1 MERGLIALDIDGT
14 ITTQLLSMPPRV
26 ASFLEKNIDHDQWQV
41 IFLTGRT
48 FNFAFQVLQ
57 VLKFPYFIGVQNG
70 AITLE
75 MPKREVVQKNY
86 LSASVFPEMDD
97 ICHRRQ
103 TDYVIYSGYLNDDKV
118 YYRKTHFSPEQ
129 IRYMMTRSKAFKEN
143 WIEVESYE
151 SLPVHEYASLK
162 CFGDHALAAELSHE
176 IETKLG
182 LHAPLI
188 KDPFEAN
195 RYIAQATHAHV
206 TKGAVVRDMRERLML
221 DGPSIVAGD
230 DFNDLSLFEAGNIKV
245 AMGNSPKALLDHATI
260 VAPPASQEGIII
272 GLTQAIKLARD
283 GV

>member
-26 ASFLEKNIDHDQWQV
+26 ASFLESINHDQWQV

-48 FNFAFQVLQ
+48 FHFAYQVLQ

-86 LSASVFPEMDD
+86 LTSSVLSEMNE
-97 ICHRRQ
+97 ICHSRQ
-103 TDYVIYSGYLNDDKV
+103 TDYVIYSGYLNDDIV
-118 YYRKTHFSPEQ
+118 YYRNTYFSPEQ
-129 IRYMMTRSKAFKEN
+129 IRYMMTRSKAFREN

-151 SLPVHEYASLK
+151 SLPVHEFASLK
-162 CFGDHALAAELSHE
+162 CFGDHALAVELSHE
-176 IETKLG
+176 IENKLG

-188 KDPFEAN
+188 RDPFEAN

-206 TKGAVVRDMRERLML
+206 TKGAAVRDMRERLML
-221 DGPSIVAGD
+221 EGPVIVAGD
-230 DFNDLSLFEAGNIKV
+230 DYNDLSLFEAGDIKV
-245 AMGNSPKALLDHATI
+245 AMGNSPKALLDQATI
-260 VAPPASQEGIII
+260 VAPPASQEGIIE
-272 GLTQAIKLARD
+272 GLTKAIKLARES
-283 GV
+283 V